1 MMSGTEASHE
11 EEEANTLGFTYMHQQ
26 EISSPPTTSVLI
38 DTGSTVSVFRN
49 KELLKDITRS
59 DSSLRAHTN
68 GGFQDSVFQGYL
80 PGFFKVWYN
89 PHCMVNILAW
99 SDVRKKFRITADT
112 SLEPAIRVHF
122 KNREHVKFKELK
134 SGLYLGDIREIQQK
148 LKVKHHNFVNLTK
161 ENKSNFTNAQVR
173 AAERARVLFK
183 TLGMPSYQKFTR
195 LLESN
200 AIKNCPVTPED
211 IKTALFI

>member
-1 MMSGTEASHE
+1 
-11 EEEANTLGFTYMHQQ
+11 
-26 EISSPPTTSVLI
+26 
-38 DTGSTVSVFRN
+38 
-49 KELLKDITRS
+49 
-59 DSSLRAHTN
+59 
-68 GGFQDSVFQGYL
+68 
-80 PGFFKVWYN
+80 
-89 PHCMVNILAW
+89 MVNILAW

-112 SLEPAIRVHF
+112 SLEPAIKVHF
-122 KNREHVKFKELK
+122 ENGEHATFRELK

-211 IKTALFI
+211 IKRALFIWGPETAVVKGKTTRIGPKHIPDARILPFPQTTRDFHSKVTSVLISFMSMGFLFCIPYPDLSSLEQLKKPRTEAKEQWWMVL